1 VTDDFEDRKQLSF
14 EQAEGA
20 EPLPSQLKLKEVSQ
34 QLRAP
39 LWRLVYGS
47 MAQSKQVPAH
57 GSGDYLG
64 PPWAIILMDMHTL
77 RHHRMAD
84 DFANKFRTLTAEAK
98 NVFEHG
104 DYVAVFGWLQWV
116 LRRPQCPAGFSD
128 SINFALHNGHAAYR
142 VLEKRTIV
150 PIGSDAEF
158 ETLKRAF
165 ADLAKT
171 EFHGARAHLHNAAT
185 ELTSGHNADSIRES
199 IHAVESVVKVL
210 EPSGDFKKALAKLES
225 KFKMHGALKSGF
237 TAIYGFTSDEGGIR
251 HALLEAGAPAVDET
265 DALFMIGA
273 CAAFVSYLINKAR
286 TAGLLAEAR

>member
-1 VTDDFEDRKQLSF
+1 MTDEFEDRKRLTF
-14 EQAEGA
+14 GQAEGA
-20 EPLPSQLKLKEVSQ
+20 EPLPSQLRLKEISQ
-34 QLRAP
+34 QLRAE
-39 LWRLVYGS
+39 LWGVVFDSLESFADYPS
-47 MAQSKQVPAH
+47 M
-57 GSGDYLG
+57 GGRRYFRE
-64 PPWAIILMDMHTL
+64 PWSQILRNMHT
-77 RHHRMAD
+77 HRDHAMAD
-84 DFANKFRTLTAEAK
+84 DFVNEVRILVPKIRQI
-98 NVFEHG
+98 FEHG

-116 LRRPQCPAGFSD
+116 LRRPQCPTSFSEY
-128 SINFALHNGHAAYR
+128 IGAALRNGHAAYR
-142 VLEKRTIV
+142 VLERKTIV

-165 ADLAKT
+165 ADLART
-171 EFHGARAHLHNAAT
+171 EFHGARAHLRNAAT
-185 ELTSGHNADSIRES
+185 ELTSGQNADSIRES

-225 KFKMHGALKSGF
+225 KFNIHGALKSGF

-286 TAGLLAEAR
+286 TAGLLAGK